1 MHFRQYTF
9 RASQAY
15 KLAVGTIRVT
25 DLQRARI
32 DELEARKT
40 TLQELTDKQK
50 EYKKSLLEKES
61 LTKKQEDDLADLLK
75 KEKTPI
81 GLTPTMKT
89 ELAELLT
96 AMESKEL
103 PKTMQTELRKIF
115 RSEKFKRNFVFTNKF
130 IQKGLQEEEEAIS
143 TYQKYLKEIG
153 RNVFLLKNKERFYG
167 DYFQGE
173 PDLFDSI
180 DPKLRTEGF
189 DIKCSWNLDT
199 FPFKEDDLDDQYEW
213 QNQVYMHLTGLKKWT
228 TAHVLVNV
236 SEDGLYKEKLKW
248 YYALKKGNTF
258 PDDQD
263 SPYFEEYQKRCHEI
277 ERMLIFDYDRFIDIN
292 PYHQMTIGRDEWFGE
307 GYDIPIVERV
317 VEKVS
322 EYSPEKLEYLTE
334 RAILGREYMNKLNTL

>member
-1 MHFRQYTF
+1 
-9 RASQAY
+9 
-15 KLAVGTIRVT
+15 
-25 DLQRARI
+25 
-32 DELEARKT
+32 
-40 TLQELTDKQK
+40 
-50 EYKKSLLEKES
+50 
-61 LTKKQEDDLADLLK
+61 
-75 KEKTPI
+75 
-81 GLTPTMKT
+81 
-89 ELAELLT
+89 
-96 AMESKEL
+96 
-103 PKTMQTELRKIF
+103 
-115 RSEKFKRNFVFTNKF
+115 
-130 IQKGLQEEEEAIS
+130 LQEEEEAIS

-277 ERMLIFDYDRFIDIN
+277 ERMLIFDYDRFVDIN
-292 PYHQMTIGRDEWFGE
+292 PYHQMTIPREEWFGE

-334 RAILGREYMNKLNTL
+334 RAILGREYMNRLNIL